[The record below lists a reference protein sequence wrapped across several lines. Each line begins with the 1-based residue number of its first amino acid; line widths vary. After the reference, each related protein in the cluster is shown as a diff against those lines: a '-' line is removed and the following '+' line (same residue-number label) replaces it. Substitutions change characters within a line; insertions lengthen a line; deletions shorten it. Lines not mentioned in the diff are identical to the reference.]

1 MTEQDFEKWY
11 EEHLNIPSHTFD
23 GNSLSYEIKYENGDT
38 YEAKYTLNPSYNRD
52 GFFPPS
58 MDDYDFECYINGT
71 LVKRNSDWVA

>member
-11 EEHLNIPSHTFD
+11 NAHLDMPYNKYD
-23 GNSLSYEIKYENGDT
+23 GAGLSYEMRYSNGDT
-38 YEAKYTLNPSYNRD
+38 YEVRYVLKPGYSPSAI
-52 GFFPPS
+52 FPSS